1 MKQRAAP
8 ASYSWDFTRARFA
21 LLGLHARPLRI
32 VGVTGR
38 RARRVGVRA
47 RIGHGRLNTNSC
59 VVVVARAGETDPN
72 ECARS
77 LGGVQPADEARGRTL
92 GRMII

>member
-1 MKQRAAP
+1 MPHEKDTGTCNKQ
-8 ASYSWDFTRARFA
+8 Y
-21 LLGLHARPLRI
+21 
-32 VGVTGR
+32 
-38 RARRVGVRA
+38 
-47 RIGHGRLNTNSC
+47 LNTYSC

-77 LGGVQPADEARGRTL
+77 LGGVQPADEARGRNL